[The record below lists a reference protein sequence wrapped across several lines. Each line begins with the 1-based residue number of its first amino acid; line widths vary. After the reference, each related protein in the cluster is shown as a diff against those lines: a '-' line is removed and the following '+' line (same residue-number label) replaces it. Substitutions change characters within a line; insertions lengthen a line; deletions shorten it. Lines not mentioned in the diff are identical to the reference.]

1 MYKNFTAI
9 KCGEG
14 TPRFQKIKNIMKLTF
29 IFLMAALV
37 QVQASVYAQNV
48 SLSVRNASLKE
59 IFDELSVQTGYNFI
73 CDVQILDNIK
83 PITLSVSNIPLKEAL
98 NRCFAGQSVS
108 ILFSDDQTVM
118 IRNNKPGR
126 SGPGKAAIPISGK
139 IRDARGKPIPGATVT
154 IKNTKI
160 TSISNESGDYKIS
173 VPDGNVIL
181 VFSYIGF
188 AKQEISVQNRTVI
201 NVVLNEENAALDEI
215 VVIGYGSVAKKD
227 LTGSVS
233 QVSVADLQKAPV
245 LSFDQALAGR
255 VAGVQVSSN
264 DGQPG
269 SEGINIVIRGANS
282 LSQSNSPLYV
292 IDGFPMEDPENMSI
306 NPEDIKTINILKDA
320 SATAIYGARGANGVV
335 VIETKRGQAGA
346 PAITAGLSLGYLD
359 VTNRMDPMSPYD
371 FVRYQLERDEQM
383 AIDTYLTNGLTL
395 EDYKGTSGIKWQ
407 DQLFRKA
414 SMQVYNLA
422 IRGGSDKTKYAVSGS
437 ISDQEGVLIN
447 SGQNRYQ
454 GRFVLDQTLS
464 KKMKVG
470 LNVNYSSFG
479 NNGQIAS
486 AANAG
491 TGASSY
497 LLYSV
502 WGSRPVSVK
511 TLSAANEDIDDELI
525 DEDIDQTMDYRVNPI
540 LSAKNEI
547 RKSISNNL
555 LANAFV
561 SYDIIPNL
569 TLRISGGIE
578 NYIRKN
584 TSFYNSLTSRGTPL
598 FPNNT
603 RGQYGTVNYA
613 ERSNWLNENT
623 LTWTHKF
630 DQNNRLEVL
639 GGITLQGRNTSGY
652 GFLSQNVPN
661 ESLGIPGLEQG
672 IPGSTSSSAS
682 ESKLSSFLGRVNYS
696 YRSKYLFTASFR
708 ADGSSKFSPEN
719 RWAYFPSAAL
729 AWRLKEEK
737 FMKSLKFISQAKL
750 RTSYG
755 VTGNNRV
762 SDFATLPALTS
773 PLGASYSFNNGSP
786 ATGVIQSSLG
796 NSKLKWESTTQ
807 FDVGLDLGFLNDR
820 IQFSADVY
828 RKTTSDL
835 LLNASLPT
843 TTGFTTVFKNIGEVR
858 NEGLELTLTTVN
870 VKSGSFSWS
879 SDFNISFNR
888 NKVLGLSE
896 NQDNLLSIIGWE
908 TSFNTVPLYI
918 ASLNGPAAMYYGYLN
933 DGLYQVDDFD
943 KSESG
948 VYTLKLSEPTNGM
961 ARYRVQPGDIRY
973 KDINLDGVVDDN
985 DRVVIGR
992 VLPKHSGGFNNN
1004 FSYKRFDLNVFF
1016 QWSYGNQIYNGN
1028 RVMFEGNASNRAN
1041 LNQYASYNDRWTME
1055 NQDSKIFR
1063 TGGFGQQG
1071 YYSDYYLEDGSFLR
1085 LKTVA
1090 LAYSLPVKFL
1100 KSIGVKSLAA
1110 SVSAQNIY
1118 TWTNYSGMDPEVSVR
1133 HSALTQ
1139 GFDYSAYPRA
1149 RTLIFG
1155 IKAGF

>member
-1 MYKNFTAI
+1 MYEGSNTFFTI
-9 KCGEG
+9 PSFNHIGITMRCYLG
-14 TPRFQKIKNIMKLTF
+14 TMITVM
-29 IFLMAALV
+29 LMALSLLGEAATLIPPFIV
-37 QVQASVYAQNV
+37 TGRITDDKGQAMVGVGIRFKNGTAATSTDSN
-48 SLSVRNASLKE
+48 
-59 IFDELSVQTGYNFI
+59 GNF
-73 CDVQILDNIK
+73 
-83 PITLSVSNIPLKEAL
+83 
-98 NRCFAGQSVS
+98 R
-108 ILFSDDQTVM
+108 
-118 IRNNKPGR
+118 
-126 SGPGKAAIPISGK
+126 
-139 IRDARGKPIPGATVT
+139 
-154 IKNTKI
+154 
-160 TSISNESGDYKIS
+160 IS
-173 VPDGNVIL
+173 VPDSNGTLIFTYL
-181 VFSYIGF
+181 GF
-188 AKQEISVQNRTVI
+188 KTV
-201 NVVLNEENAALDEI
+201 EEPIRRRASLTLALFPDATSLDELVI
-215 VVIGYGSVAKKD
+215 VGYGSTSKKD

-233 QVSVADLQKAPV
+233 QVRVADLQKAPV

-269 SEGINIVIRGANS
+269 AEGINIVIRGANS

-292 IDGFPMEDPENMSI
+292 IDGFPMEDADNMSI
-306 NPEDIKTINILKDA
+306 NPEDIQTINILKDA

-346 PAITAGLSLGYLD
+346 PTITAGTSIGFLN
-359 VTNRMDPMSPYD
+359 VTKRMELMSPYD
-371 FVRYQLERDEQM
+371 FVKYQLERDAQT
-383 AIDTYLTNGLTL
+383 ATDTYLTDGLTL
-395 EDYKGTSGIKWQ
+395 EDYKRTSGINWQ
-407 DQLFRKA
+407 DQLFRQA
-414 SMQVYNLA
+414 TMQVYNLA
-422 IRGGSDKTKYAVSGS
+422 IRGGTDKTKYAVSGS
-437 ISDQEGVLIN
+437 ISDQDGVLIN
-447 SGQNRYQ
+447 TGQNRYQ

-464 KKMKVG
+464 KKVKMG
-470 LNVNYSSFG
+470 LNVNYSRFG

-486 AANAG
+486 DANAG

-502 WGSRPVSVK
+502 WGSRPVSVRS
-511 TLSAANEDIDDELI
+511 LSAATEDLDDELI

-540 LSAKNEI
+540 ISAKNEV
-547 RKSISNNL
+547 RNSVSNNL
-555 LANAFV
+555 IANAFIT
-561 SYDIIPNL
+561 YDIVPGL
-569 TLRISGGIE
+569 KLRISGGIE
-578 NYIRKN
+578 SLIRKS

-603 RGQYGTVNYA
+603 RGQFGSVNYS
-613 ERSNWLNENT
+613 ERNNWLNENT
-623 LTWTHKF
+623 LTWTKKI
-630 DQNNRLEVL
+630 DQNNRIEIL
-639 GGITLQGRNTSGY
+639 GGFTLQGRNTEGY

-661 ESLGIPGLEQG
+661 ESLGVPGLEQG

-682 ESKLSSFLGRVNYS
+682 ENKLSSFLGRVNYS
-696 YRSKYLFTASFR
+696 YRSRYLFTASFR

-729 AWRLKEEK
+729 AWRLKEEN
-737 FMKSLKFISQAKL
+737 FMKSLKFISEAKL

-773 PLGASYSFNNGSP
+773 PLGGSYSFNNGTPS
-786 ATGVIQSSLG
+786 TGVIQSSLG

-807 FDVGLDLGFLNDR
+807 IDVGLDLGFWNNR
-820 IQFSADVY
+820 IQFNADLY

-843 TTGFTTVFKNIGEVR
+843 TTGFTNVYKNIGEVR
-858 NEGLELTLTTVN
+858 NDGLEFTFTTVN
-870 VKSGSFSWS
+870 IKSSSFSWS
-879 SDFNISFNR
+879 TDFNISFNR

-896 NQDNLLSIIGWE
+896 NQDNLLSTVGWE
-908 TSFNTVPLYI
+908 SSFNTVPLYI
-918 ASLNGPAAMYYGYLN
+918 AAINGPAAMYFGYLN

-943 KSESG
+943 KSASG
-948 VYTLKLSEPTNGM
+948 VYTLKLSEPTNGI

-973 KDINLDGVVDDN
+973 KDINLDGVVDES

-1016 QWSYGNQIYNGN
+1016 QWSYGNQIYNAN
-1028 RVMFEGNASNRAN
+1028 RMMFEGNASNRAN
-1041 LNQYASYNDRWTME
+1041 LNQYASYNDRWTMD

-1085 LKTVA
+1085 LKTVS
-1090 LAYSLPVKFL
+1090 LSYSIPSQLL
-1100 KSIGVKSLAA
+1100 KSSGIKSIST
-1110 SVSAQNIY
+1110 SVSAQNIF

-1133 HSALTQ
+1133 NSALTQ

-1149 RTLIFG
+1149 RTLVFG
-1155 IKAGF
+1155 IKAIF